1 MQGNKNAAGGDSG
14 PENTWVARTARN
26 LRKRLHLRGHR
37 VHHHFIHGASYSL
50 GSGAVSLII
59 LWLQNRF

>member
-1 MQGNKNAAGGDSG
+1 MEGNKKPLGDDSG
-14 PENTWVARTARN
+14 PVDNQVTRMVRN

-37 VHHHFIHGASYSL
+37 VHHHFIRGASYSL

-59 LWLQNRF
+59 LWTQSRF